1 MRSVRESMEVKI
13 LEVEADYTVLNALL
27 PWLTMN
33 CTNTRHFISNTHSSP
48 RMPEEIVKGAKV
60 NFRTDVTASFGQQ
73 ILVKKNNV
81 SSDGVRYCTRKS
93 NRYHRCRRLYRMD
106 ASRVVSRRV
115 IKAVLMTEQWRQHL
129 NELAKQRPIDSAT
142 FFEFKSTLAY
152 GPENQEDVKRVT
164 VQSSERRSMIQ
175 PQSVQSNPKP
185 IPAEIVQP
193 VQAPSPVTT
202 SISSSSPRIPV
213 SPMPQ
218 RASPNPPPSPMS
230 PVNPRRVS
238 FGPAPAS
245 TAPDQPVAASP
256 APVPKAPTPVKDYG
270 RGRRG

>member
-1 MRSVRESMEVKI
+1 MRSVRESMQVKM
-13 LEVEADYTVLNALL
+13 LEIEADYTVLNALL

-33 CTNTRHFISNTHSSP
+33 CTNTRHFIPNTHLSP
-48 RMPEEIVKGAKV
+48 RMPEEIVKGALALDNKYWSTQTTYPQTEYAIALGRV
-60 NFRTDVTASFGQQ
+60 IGTTGAV
-73 ILVKKNNV
+73 
-81 SSDGVRYCTRKS
+81 
-93 NRYHRCRRLYRMD
+93 RLYRMD
-106 ASRVVSRRV
+106 ASRVMSRHV

-164 VQSSERRSMIQ
+164 VQSSKRRSMIQ

-213 SPMPQ
+213 SPMSQ

-230 PVNPRRVS
+230 PVNPRPVS
-238 FGPAPAS
+238 TRCS
-245 TAPDQPVAASP
+245 
-256 APVPKAPTPVKDYG
+256 
-270 RGRRG
+270 